1 MQLFYAF
8 AKYPINHRLSL
19 NFMSLNRDST
29 VLGKFK
35 KIKCGTLHMLCLFS
49 FAVLIRPIG
58 LEYKRKIGW
67 FAQKTRAPETAEKV
81 QLQSLFYSFLIVN
94 CCYSGKKNHEN
105 WSYILNPGRYSFC
118 KMLCIQGLFTYV
130 VQWTIT
136 GNALGIWVCGCR
148 CIVESSGSQNS
159 GCT

>member
-8 AKYPINHRLSL
+8 AKYPINHSLSL

-105 WSYILNPGRYSFC
+105 
-118 KMLCIQGLFTYV
+118 
-130 VQWTIT
+130 
-136 GNALGIWVCGCR
+136 
-148 CIVESSGSQNS
+148 
-159 GCT
+159 